1 VLSALVI
8 VPVLGAV
15 IWFAPPLLLRVVILL
30 VAALAINEMRPLVPG
45 AGMQAA
51 AAVFWIVIPLML
63 LAEIRDHQGPALVA
77 ELAAILI
84 VSDSAQYFAG
94 RTFGKHKL
102 APSISPSKTIEGAVG
117 GLIAAT
123 VVAVPIGRLLGLA
136 PALDWLVA
144 VMAALTA
151 VAGMIGD
158 LFESFL
164 KRRAGVK
171 DSGNVIP
178 GHGGVLDRI
187 DSWLFATP
195 VFWLCLMSR
204 VWFR

>member
-15 IWFAPPLLLRVVILL
+15 IWFAPPLVLRAVILVVAFIAIREMCAL
-30 VAALAINEMRPLVPG
+30 VRGTA
-45 AGMQAA
+45 MQIV

-63 LAEIRDHQGPALVA
+63 LGEIRDHQGPHLVV

-94 RTFGKHKL
+94 RAFGRHKL
-102 APSISPSKTIEGAVG
+102 APSISPSKTIEGALG
-117 GLIAAT
+117 GLIAAPIA
-123 VVAVPIGRLLGLA
+123 AVLVGRLLGLA
-136 PALDWLVA
+136 PAIDGFLA
-144 VMAALTA
+144 GTAALA
-151 VAGMIGD
+151 AAAGMIGD
-158 LFESFL
+158 LFESYL

-171 DSGNVIP
+171 DSGNLIP

-195 VFWLCLMSR
+195 VFWVCLMSG